1 MLEILIAILPFAL
14 GIFHEWTSGILSVVL
29 VVLIYLNSRK
39 SKTFMIP
46 KSSLF
51 VAAILLPLAFL
62 VSPLWAV
69 DKGMTVMGFVK
80 FLPLPLFMVLLRN
93 YDKNDKDEEDLFRF
107 LPLSGAIMTVMSF
120 ALGLIFP
127 KEGYFLVSGRLAGFF
142 QYPNTFAL
150 FLLVALALMLLR
162 GGKLSKIDLICAP
175 VLLIGIVLS
184 GSRTVFI
191 LLFLFIIYYVIIA
204 KEKKYKIM
212 AGISALLV
220 CAGAGIY
227 VLVTGNTDTVGR
239 FLTTSLS
246 SSTFVGRFLYFKD
259 VLPQIIKHPLGLGYM
274 GYFYSQP
281 SFQTG
286 VYTVNHV
293 HNDLLQILIDIGW
306 IPGLLFCYVFVR
318 GFIKADM
325 RRKAVLVIMALHL
338 LFDFDMQFVCMD
350 LILLMLLFDKK
361 EEGIEIKNR
370 TEFYVTAGAGVLLSL
385 YFTIPMFLSFINRD
399 DLAVKVYPPCTK
411 SHLVL
416 LTKAETVESMDKA
429 ADNVLKYNDSTA
441 IAYAAKARVS
451 FSKGDIVEMID
462 YQNKAIERDRYGLQ
476 EYLDYID
483 MLAVSTKLYWE
494 AGDTESAKYCTDK
507 IKEVPQRLEEVKN
520 GTSSLAY
527 KINDKPELDLPQEY
541 VDIINTLA

>member
-39 SKTFMIP
+39 TKTFMIP

-107 LPLSGAIMTVMSF
+107 LPLSGAIMTIMSF

-175 VLLIGIVLS
+175 VLLIGIILS

-220 CAGAGIY
+220 CAGAGVY

-259 VLPQIIKHPLGLGYM
+259 VFPQIIRHPLGLGYM

>member
-51 VAAILLPLAFL
+51 VATILLPLAFL

-107 LPLSGAIMTVMSF
+107 LPLSGAIMTIMSF

-175 VLLIGIVLS
+175 VLLIGIILS

-370 TEFYVTAGAGVLLSL
+370 MEFYVTAGAGVLLSL

-527 KINDKPELDLPQEY
+527 KIKDKPELDLPQEY

>member
-107 LPLSGAIMTVMSF
+107 LPLSGAIMTIMSF

-175 VLLIGIVLS
+175 VLLIGIILS

-220 CAGAGIY
+220 CAGAGVY

-259 VLPQIIKHPLGLGYM
+259 VIPQIIRHPLGLGYM

>member
-51 VAAILLPLAFL
+51 AATILLPLAFL

-107 LPLSGAIMTVMSF
+107 LPLSGAIMTIMSF

-175 VLLIGIVLS
+175 VLLIGIILS

>member
-39 SKTFMIP
+39 TKTFMIP

-107 LPLSGAIMTVMSF
+107 LPLSGAIMTIMSF

-150 FLLVALALMLLR
+150 FLLVALALMLLK

-175 VLLIGIVLS
+175 VLLIGIILS

-220 CAGAGIY
+220 CAGAGVY

-259 VLPQIIKHPLGLGYM
+259 VFPQIIRHPLGLGYM

-293 HNDLLQILIDIGW
+293 HNDLLQILIDIGSRD
-306 IPGLLFCYVFVR
+306 FCS
-318 GFIKADM
+318 A
-325 RRKAVLVIMALHL
+325 
-338 LFDFDMQFVCMD
+338 
-350 LILLMLLFDKK
+350 
-361 EEGIEIKNR
+361 
-370 TEFYVTAGAGVLLSL
+370 
-385 YFTIPMFLSFINRD
+385 MFS
-399 DLAVKVYPPCTK
+399 
-411 SHLVL
+411 S
-416 LTKAETVESMDKA
+416 E
-429 ADNVLKYNDSTA
+429 
-441 IAYAAKARVS
+441 VS
-451 FSKGDIVEMID
+451 SRPI
-462 YQNKAIERDRYGLQ
+462 
-476 EYLDYID
+476 
-483 MLAVSTKLYWE
+483 
-494 AGDTESAKYCTDK
+494 
-507 IKEVPQRLEEVKN
+507 
-520 GTSSLAY
+520 
-527 KINDKPELDLPQEY
+527 
-541 VDIINTLA
+541 

>member
-1 MLEILIAILPFAL
+1 
-14 GIFHEWTSGILSVVL
+14 
-29 VVLIYLNSRK
+29 
-39 SKTFMIP
+39 
-46 KSSLF
+46 
-51 VAAILLPLAFL
+51 
-62 VSPLWAV
+62 
-69 DKGMTVMGFVK
+69 
-80 FLPLPLFMVLLRN
+80 
-93 YDKNDKDEEDLFRF
+93 
-107 LPLSGAIMTVMSF
+107 
-120 ALGLIFP
+120 
-127 KEGYFLVSGRLAGFF
+127 
-142 QYPNTFAL
+142 
-150 FLLVALALMLLR
+150 
-162 GGKLSKIDLICAP
+162 
-175 VLLIGIVLS
+175 
-184 GSRTVFI
+184 
-191 LLFLFIIYYVIIA
+191 
-204 KEKKYKIM
+204 
-212 AGISALLV
+212 
-220 CAGAGIY
+220 
-227 VLVTGNTDTVGR
+227 
-239 FLTTSLS
+239 
-246 SSTFVGRFLYFKD
+246 
-259 VLPQIIKHPLGLGYM
+259 
-274 GYFYSQP
+274 
-281 SFQTG
+281 
-286 VYTVNHV
+286 
-293 HNDLLQILIDIGW
+293 
-306 IPGLLFCYVFVR
+306 
-318 GFIKADM
+318 M